1 MSTAGPVGVLP
12 LRTAGQQSG
21 CRLEGYVK
29 LTNREL
35 DLIESMDSVKSPK
48 IKGLVALGIVVAA
61 YWILRYAG
69 MLDGFQISFDSLLM
83 FYLVVHVGN
92 TFSDMRSEDRYVELL
107 RRYVNNDADTITA
120 LSERSAGSDE

>member
-1 MSTAGPVGVLP
+1 M
-12 LRTAGQQSG
+12 
-21 CRLEGYVK
+21 K